1 MIPNEIILSCDLIN
15 GLVTTIHPLNFNA
28 DMEFIEIITEKLER
42 VLLVQNGG
50 REVITIHS

>member
-1 MIPNEIILSCDLIN
+1 
-15 GLVTTIHPLNFNA
+15 
-28 DMEFIEIITEKLER
+28 MEFIDVITDKLDR

>member
-1 MIPNEIILSCDLIN
+1 
-15 GLVTTIHPLNFNA
+15 
-28 DMEFIEIITEKLER
+28 MEFVEVLTDKLER